1 MTPLNS
7 TGGTRAT
14 ISAQMCMDAG
24 SDGTRAK
31 RKQFVILLCLP
42 MAPWCCCLILS
53 GDFGRSPIYGH
64 HRARHCSPITHVWAR
79 RTLSAMA
86 IEQLIASAIFISIFM
101 SVELTFSPKA

>member
-31 RKQFVILLCLP
+31 RKQFAILLCPP
-42 MAPWCCCLILS
+42 MAPGCCCLYRGETSVGL
-53 GDFGRSPIYGH
+53 R
-64 HRARHCSPITHVWAR
+64 
-79 RTLSAMA
+79 
-86 IEQLIASAIFISIFM
+86 FM
-101 SVELTFSPKA
+101 STLWQETACL